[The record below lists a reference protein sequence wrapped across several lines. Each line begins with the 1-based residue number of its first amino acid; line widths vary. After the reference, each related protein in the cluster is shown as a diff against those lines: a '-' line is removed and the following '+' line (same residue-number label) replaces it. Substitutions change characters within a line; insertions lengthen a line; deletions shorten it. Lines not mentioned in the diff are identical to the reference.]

1 MEIAGQIR
9 DYVKD
14 KPCKVYPAPL
24 DARFPETGE
33 ADDTIT
39 TVVQP
44 DILVVYDEKHGVN
57 EYWIA
62 EPLDTFVM
70 VYRLQEDGKYGRAV
84 VYTKG

>member
-33 ADDTIT
+33 ADDAIT

-44 DILVVYDEKHGVN
+44 DILVVCDEKHGAK
-57 EYWIA
+57 EYWMV
-62 EPLDTFVM
+62 EPLDKD
-70 VYRLQEDGKYGRAV
+70 LE
-84 VYTKG
+84 